1 MMLTESPAAAR
12 RRLRF
17 ALRRLR
23 ESAQLTQG
31 DVSKRLD
38 WSISKVNRIETGE
51 VTVSGTDLE
60 AMLRLF
66 GVAGSISAEQLVSHC
81 KTARKRGWWSASAFR
96 SHVTPALIEL
106 LQYESDA
113 IRIRAYGP
121 VVMPGP
127 FQTTEYGSAILS
139 YFAGDLSED
148 ERVARLELRTHLRA
162 NAIDREPGPRC
173 VLLLDESV
181 VTREVGGPQL
191 MVDQLNDLLDNIR
204 VGKLELRIVPLS
216 GPAIF
221 AMAKAFILLDL
232 DGDDVVMYREDAL
245 SDEMLDDTEII
256 KTHERLF
263 AQIEVR
269 TLTTK
274 ASIRLIEARI
284 AALMYELDRA

>member
-81 KTARKRGWWSASAFR
+81 KTARKRGRWSASAFR

-148 ERVARLELRTHLRA
+148 E
-162 NAIDREPGPRC
+162 
-173 VLLLDESV
+173 
-181 VTREVGGPQL
+181 
-191 MVDQLNDLLDNIR
+191 
-204 VGKLELRIVPLS
+204 
-216 GPAIF
+216 
-221 AMAKAFILLDL
+221 
-232 DGDDVVMYREDAL
+232 
-245 SDEMLDDTEII
+245 
-256 KTHERLF
+256 
-263 AQIEVR
+263 
-269 TLTTK
+269 
-274 ASIRLIEARI
+274 
-284 AALMYELDRA
+284 